1 MTENITIDNLD
12 TEVLSRLRAEAHRRG
27 IEVGELIAELL
38 TSVLGSIP
46 EGDTGRPHEKRSL
59 ADLAGTWTHEE
70 AEAFLAALT
79 DFEQIDQDL
88 WK

>member
-1 MTENITIDNLD
+1 MTEHITIDNLD
-12 TEVLSRLRAEAHRRG
+12 TEVISRLRAEAHRRG

-38 TSVLGSIP
+38 TSVLGSTREP
-46 EGDTGRPHEKRSL
+46 DANGLQEKRSL